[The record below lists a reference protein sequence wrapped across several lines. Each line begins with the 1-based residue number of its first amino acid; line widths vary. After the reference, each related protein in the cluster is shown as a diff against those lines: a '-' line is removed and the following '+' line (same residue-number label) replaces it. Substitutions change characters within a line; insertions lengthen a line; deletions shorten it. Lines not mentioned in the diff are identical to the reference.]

1 MKNQAARNQDD
12 GVDGAVAADGA
23 GDGAVAPMSLD
34 GAAAADG
41 AAAGAVA
48 RVSLEDE
55 RRRQEAV
62 KHLLLDWTDKARL
75 EQDKA
80 QLQAEK
86 ARLERDQEKLRFD
99 QAKCWGMLMEERGQE
114 LTATKP
120 SAPLLLML
128 GETALFLQRNK
139 SLGKAEQEQFL
150 KKLLREIDATLLE
163 VLNGWNRVAIK
174 QKHLRSLVERIRKD
188 RMEDD

>member
-1 MKNQAARNQDD
+1 MGDGGRAEADDKGLVWGSTKKEKLERLRAKRRQERHQRKNKNQAAKHQDD
-12 GVDGAVAADGA
+12 GVDGAAAADGA

-41 AAAGAVA
+41 AADGTVA
-48 RVSLEDE
+48 PVSLEE
-55 RRRQEAV
+55 GRRQEAV
-62 KHLLLDWTDKARL
+62 LHLLLDWTDKARL

-80 QLQAEK
+80 RLQAEK

-120 SAPLLLML
+120 SAPLLLMF
-128 GETALFLQRNK
+128 GETALFLQRTE
-139 SLGKAEQEQFL
+139 SLGK
-150 KKLLREIDATLLE
+150 
-163 VLNGWNRVAIK
+163 LNRNI
-174 QKHLRSLVERIRKD
+174 S
-188 RMEDD
+188 

>member
-1 MKNQAARNQDD
+1 M
-12 GVDGAVAADGA
+12 
-23 GDGAVAPMSLD
+23 
-34 GAAAADG
+34 
-41 AAAGAVA
+41 
-48 RVSLEDE
+48 
-55 RRRQEAV
+55 
-62 KHLLLDWTDKARL
+62 DWTDKSRL

-120 SAPLLLML
+120 SAPLLLMF
-128 GETALFLQRNK
+128 GETALFLNE
-139 SLGKAEQEQFL
+139 SLGKTEQDKVL
-150 KKLLREIDATLLE
+150 KKLLREINATLLE
-163 VLNGWNRVAIK
+163 VLNGWNRVAVK
-174 QKHLRSLVERIRKD
+174 QKKLRSLVERVRKD

>member
-1 MKNQAARNQDD
+1 M
-12 GVDGAVAADGA
+12 
-23 GDGAVAPMSLD
+23 
-34 GAAAADG
+34 
-41 AAAGAVA
+41 
-48 RVSLEDE
+48 
-55 RRRQEAV
+55 
-62 KHLLLDWTDKARL
+62 DWTDKARL

-80 QLQAEK
+80 RLQAEK

-163 VLNGWNRVAIK
+163 VLNGWNRVAVK
-174 QKHLRSLVERIRKD
+174 QKKLRSLIERIRKD

>member
-1 MKNQAARNQDD
+1 MGKYEKEKLERLRAKMREERHQRKNKNQAAKHQDD
-12 GVDGAVAADGA
+12 GVDGAAAADGA

-41 AAAGAVA
+41 AADGAVA
-48 RVSLEDE
+48 PVSLEE
-55 RRRQEAV
+55 GRRQEAV
-62 KHLLLDWTDKARL
+62 LHLLLDWTDKARL

-80 QLQAEK
+80 RLQAEK

-120 SAPLLLML
+120 SAPLLLMF
-128 GETALFLQRNK
+128 GETALFLQRTE
-139 SLGKAEQEQFL
+139 SLGK
-150 KKLLREIDATLLE
+150 
-163 VLNGWNRVAIK
+163 LNRNI
-174 QKHLRSLVERIRKD
+174 S
-188 RMEDD
+188 